1 MQTGEGLMSVRAVL
15 RGLFVVAATLV
26 VQPVGAQEAARKIVT
41 TQNGDYFGFD
51 LRTEQNVTLAQ
62 CETICIDDASC
73 KAFTYNPKVKW
84 CFLKSDFN
92 QLNAFPGAIAG
103 KIVET
108 RSEPDIG
115 APQRLSFVEDTL
127 YQQARRLKAG
137 LSSAEG
143 DEETGAEAFLSQ
155 ARQFAAARDY
165 PKAVESYKSAL
176 ALNPDDGALWAEMS
190 TAAMGAENDYE
201 VRGQSVIAALN
212 AYQLSRTVSDRT
224 AALNTLAQAF
234 EKTQSYRAA
243 LNAYKASLALSDVA
257 QTRAAYVDLRARQ
270 GFRVANNS
278 VDTDSVSPRACIQFS
293 EPLVKNGVDY
303 SSFVTLDG
311 AAPKAIEAKG
321 SEICVEGLVHGQRY
335 KIALRAGLPSSV
347 DEPLEKQVD
356 LDIYVRDRSGSV
368 RFTGEN
374 FVLPGTARRG
384 IPLVSVNIDHADLKL
399 YRVGDRNITALL
411 TNSQFLTQMDGYG
424 TERIENEIG
433 ELVWQGGIDIKT
445 ELNKDVVTSFPVD
458 EALPQRKPGIYVL
471 TAVPPNTAP
480 DNWDSRA
487 TQWFLV
493 SDTGITTYA
502 GTDGLNVFV
511 RALGSAKPLDGVA
524 LQLLAKNNEVLATAT
539 TDSEGRAIFSP
550 GLMRGTAGQ
559 APAII
564 TARNGESDYV
574 FLDMT
579 RAGFDLSDRG
589 VTGRAAPG
597 AIDVFSWTERGI
609 YRAGETVHAAALAR
623 DVEGN
628 AVENLPLTFI
638 FSRPDGVENRRFV
651 SDGKA
656 LGGHAVDLPLQES
669 AMRGTW
675 TLRIH
680 TDPKAAA
687 ISEKSFLVDD
697 FVPDRTEFDLTS
709 KASEIDPAGETAI
722 DVDGR
727 YLYGAPA
734 AGLELEGE
742 VALKPSRNHPG
753 FEGYMFGLADEET
766 EEESR
771 TTLDELP
778 ALDDDGKATFNV
790 TLADLPATTQFLSAD
805 ITVRMREAG
814 GRAVERSLT
823 LPVKSDSAMIGIK
836 PQFSGDLAE
845 NSIGRFHV
853 IALGADGAKQAMA
866 GLTWKLIKVERN
878 YQWYRQGNSWRYEPV
893 VYTKQVETGT
903 LSVDENGGEI
913 SVPATWGRYRLEVES
928 AENSGPASSVEFD
941 AGWYVSA
948 SSTETPDALEIALD
962 KQSYKVGDTARL
974 QVTSRFAGQLMVT
987 SGSEKLIAVE
997 NVEIGDNGGEVE
1009 IPVTKEWGAGS
1020 YVTATLFRPGD
1031 AQESRMPMRA
1041 IGIKWLSVDPAE
1053 RKLGIALTLPKQTL
1067 PRQPLEIPLQV
1078 AGAGVGE
1085 KAYVTVAAVDVGI
1098 LNLTRYEPP
1107 KPDEWYFGQ
1116 RRLGLEIRD
1125 LYGRLIDGSLGATGR
1140 LRTGGD
1146 GGQVALQ
1153 GSPPKEKLVAFF
1165 SGPVELD
1172 AEGKATVRFDIPQFN
1187 GTARVMAVAWTRTGV
1202 GHAVS
1207 DVIIRDPVVITASAP
1222 KFLSP
1227 GDVSQMRVDIA
1238 NTDGAAGDY
1247 TLGIASNMAL
1257 TVDQGE
1263 VSQTLA
1269 LEKGG
1274 KTSLTVPLTGENPGD
1289 GAVTIT
1295 LANASGVSLQQVVNI
1310 PVRPAVLPVTTRRN
1324 IAIAPNSSL
1333 AVDGNLLA
1341 DSMLLGSS
1349 VSVNVTRSPAFDVP
1363 GLVMM
1368 LDKYPYGCAEQT
1380 TSRALPLLYVS
1391 ELMKQRG
1398 GADDPDIRKRVQDA
1412 IYRVLSFQSSSGSF
1426 GLWAPGEGDLW
1437 LDAYI
1442 TDFLTRAREQSFDV
1456 PETAMVQALTNLQN
1470 GLAYD
1475 SNVKDRG
1482 NEIAYSLYVLARNR
1496 KAAINDLRYFADTA
1510 LNDFP
1515 TPLAKA
1521 QLASALSLYG
1531 DAPRSKSVFGAS
1543 LSMASATSKVS
1554 LARADYGSALRD
1566 GAASLALAAESRP
1579 VPAVVPQLASAVARA
1594 WDAKPYTS
1602 TQEQA
1607 WMLLAARAL
1616 KGEDK
1621 DVRLDINGSLEQ
1633 GGYSKSL
1640 SGDELLQSPINITNA
1655 SKDTVTAVVTTVAPP
1670 AQPLPAG
1677 GEGFDIQ
1684 KTYYSMDG
1692 EEVNISEA
1700 TQNERYVVV
1709 LTVTPGN
1716 DWQQRIIVT
1725 DLLPSGFEIDNPSL
1739 VNSAALSNFDW
1750 LPETQ
1755 AAHTEF
1761 RYDRFVAALDRAAG
1775 DSSEIALAYVVRAVT
1790 PGTYDNPAAS
1800 VEDMYRP
1807 QFSAR
1812 TATSRMEVR
1821 AAQQ

>member
-1 MQTGEGLMSVRAVL
+1 MSFRVVSHAFALVL
-15 RGLFVVAATLV
+15 ATFSAAPLL
-26 VQPVGAQEAARKIVT
+26 AQDASRKVVT
-41 TQNGDYFGFD
+41 TANGDYFGFD
-51 LRTEQNVTLAQ
+51 LRTEQNVSLDE
-62 CETICIDDASC
+62 CKTICIDDKGC

-84 CFLKSDFN
+84 CFLKSDYN
-92 QLNAFPGAIAG
+92 QLNAFPGAVAG
-103 KIVET
+103 KIVEAS
-108 RSEPDIG
+108 SEPDLG
-115 APQRLSFVEDTL
+115 APQRLSFVEDSL
-127 YQQARRLKAG
+127 YQQARKLKANLPEADDAQG
-137 LSSAEG
+137 LNAL
-143 DEETGAEAFLSQ
+143 LSQ
-155 ARQFAAARDY
+155 ARQQAGIDI
-165 PKAVESYKSAL
+165 PQAVESYKSAL
-176 ALNPDDGALWAEMS
+176 SLNPENGALWAELS
-190 TAAMGAENDYE
+190 SVEAKVENNYE
-201 VRGQSVIAALN
+201 ILGEAPAAALN
-212 AYQLSRTVSDRT
+212 AYQFSRTQSARLT
-224 AALNTLAQAF
+224 ALNRLAQAF
-234 EKTQSYRAA
+234 EKSQSYRAA

-257 QTRAAYVDLRARQ
+257 KTRAAYNDLRTRQ
-270 GFRVANNS
+270 GFRVINNT
-278 VDTDSVSPRACIQFS
+278 VDTDSVTPRACIQFS
-293 EPLVKNGVDY
+293 EPLVKNADY

-311 AAPKAIEAKG
+311 AAPKALEAKG
-321 SEICVEGLVHGQRY
+321 SEICVEGLTHGQKY

-347 DEPLEKQVD
+347 EEPLEKQVD

-399 YRVGDRNITALL
+399 YRVGDRNITSLL
-411 TNSQFLTQMDGYG
+411 ANSQFLTQMDGYSA
-424 TERIENEIG
+424 EKIENELG
-433 ELVWQGGIDIKT
+433 ELVWQGGIDIQT
-445 ELNKDVVTSFPVD
+445 ELNKDVITSFPVD
-458 EALPQRKPGIYVL
+458 EALPDRKPGIYVL
-471 TAVPPNTAP
+471 TAVPPGTAP
-480 DNWDSRA
+480 ENWDARA

-511 RALGSAKPLDGVA
+511 RALSNAEPLKGFS
-524 LQLLAKNNEVLATAT
+524 LQLLAKNNEVLGSAT
-539 TDSEGRAIFSP
+539 TDAEGRATFSA
-550 GLMRGTAGQ
+550 GLMRGSAGQ

-564 TARNGESDYV
+564 TARNGDKDYV

-609 YRAGETVHAAALAR
+609 YRAGETVHAAALSR
-623 DVEGN
+623 DIEGN
-628 AVENLPLTFI
+628 AIENLPLTFI
-638 FSRPDGVENRRFV
+638 FFRPDGVEDRRFV

-656 LGGHAVDLPLQES
+656 LGGHAVDLPLQEN

-675 TLRIH
+675 TMRIH
-680 TDPKAAA
+680 TDPKTSA

-709 KASEIDPAGETAI
+709 AAKEIDPVGETLI

-742 VALKPSRNHPG
+742 VALKPTRTNPA
-753 FEGYMFGLADEET
+753 FEGYFFGLADEET
-766 EEESR
+766 EEENR
-771 TTLDELP
+771 TTLDNLP
-778 ALDDDGKATFNV
+778 VLDENGKASFPV
-790 TLADLPATTQFLSAD
+790 ELGDLPSTTQFLSAS

-823 LPVKSDSAMIGIK
+823 LPVKSDSNMIGIK

-853 IALGADGAKQAMA
+853 IGVAPNGSRQAMNE
-866 GLTWKLIKVERN
+866 LTWKLIKVERN

-893 VYTKQVETGT
+893 VNTKQVETGT
-903 LSVDENGGEI
+903 LSVTPDGADI
-913 SVPATWGRYRLEVES
+913 SVPVTWGRYRLEVE
-928 AENSGPASSVEFD
+928 APQNDGAVSSVEFD
-941 AGWYVSA
+941 AGWFVTA

-962 KQSYKVGDTARL
+962 KQSYKVGETAKL
-974 QVTSRFAGQLMVT
+974 QVTSRYAGQLMVVA
-987 SGSEKLIAVE
+987 GSEKLISVQ
-997 NVEIGDNGGEVE
+997 NVEIGDKGGEVE
-1009 IPVTKEWGAGS
+1009 IPVTEEWGAGS

-1041 IGIKWLSVDPAE
+1041 IGVKWLAVDPGE
-1053 RKLGIALTLPKQTL
+1053 RKLGIALDLPKQTL
-1067 PRQPLEIPLQV
+1067 PRQALQIPV
-1078 AGAGVGE
+1078 HVSGAGAGD
-1085 KAYVTVAAVDVGI
+1085 KAFVTIAAVDVGI

-1165 SGPVELD
+1165 AGPVELD
-1172 AEGKATVRFDIPQFN
+1172 AQGKATISFDIPQFN
-1187 GTARVMAVAWTRTGV
+1187 GTARIMAVAWTKTGV

-1207 DVIIRDPVVITASAP
+1207 DVVIRDPVVVTASAP

-1227 GDVSQMRVDIA
+1227 SDVSQLRLDIA
-1238 NTDGAAGDY
+1238 NTDGEAGDY
-1247 TLGIASNMAL
+1247 KIDVTSNMAV

-1263 VSQTLA
+1263 FSQVKR

-1274 KTSLTVPLTGENPGD
+1274 KTSLTVPLTGEFPGD
-1289 GAVTIT
+1289 GQIAIKVS
-1295 LANASGVSLQQVVNI
+1295 NASGISLEQALTI
-1310 PVRPAVLPVTTRRN
+1310 PVRPSVLPVTTRRN
-1324 IAIAPNSSL
+1324 IKIAPNSSL
-1333 AVDGNLLA
+1333 TVDGNLLA
-1341 DSMLLGSS
+1341 DSMLVGSS

-1363 GLVMM
+1363 ALMMM

-1380 TSRALPLLYVS
+1380 TSRALPLLYAS
-1391 ELMKQRG
+1391 ELMKDSG
-1398 GADDPDIRKRVQDA
+1398 GNDDLELRKRVQDA
-1412 IYRVLSFQSSSGSF
+1412 IYRVLSFQSSAGGF
-1426 GLWAPGEGDLW
+1426 GLWSPGEGDLW

-1442 TDFLTRAREQSFDV
+1442 TDFLTRAREQSYDV
-1456 PETAMVQALTNLQN
+1456 PDTAMVQALTNLQN

-1496 KAAINDLRYFADTA
+1496 KAAINDLRYYSDTA
-1510 LNDFP
+1510 LNQFP

-1521 QLASALSLYG
+1521 QVAAALSLYG
-1531 DAPRSKSVFGAS
+1531 DAARAKSAFGAS
-1543 LSMASATSKVS
+1543 LSMASSSANVT

-1579 VPAVVPQLASAVARA
+1579 VPTVVSQLAGVVSK
-1594 WDAKPYTS
+1594 DFESKSYTS

-1607 WMLLAARAL
+1607 WMVLAARAL

-1621 DVRLDINGSLEQ
+1621 DIRLDVNGTLQQ
-1633 GGYSKSL
+1633 GGFSQRM
-1640 SGDELLQSPINITNA
+1640 SGDELLQKPLNLTNA
-1655 SKDTVTAVVTTVAPP
+1655 SVNPVTAVVTTVAPP
-1670 AQPLPAG
+1670 STPLPAG
-1677 GEGFDIQ
+1677 GEGFTIE
-1684 KTYYSMDG
+1684 KTYYTMDG
-1692 EEVNISEA
+1692 EQVNVSEVK
-1700 TQNERYVVV
+1700 QNERYVVV
-1709 LTVTPGN
+1709 LTVIPQN
-1716 DWQQRIIVT
+1716 DWQARILVT
-1725 DLLPSGFEIDNPSL
+1725 DLLPAGFEIDNPSL
-1739 VNSAALSNFDW
+1739 VNSAALTNFDW
-1750 LPETQ
+1750 LPETE

-1761 RYDRFVAALDRAAG
+1761 RYDRFVAAFDKTAG
-1775 DSSEIALAYVVRAVT
+1775 DSSEITLAYVVRAVT

-1812 TATSRMEVR
+1812 TATSKMEVR

>member
-1 MQTGEGLMSVRAVL
+1 MSFRVVSHAFALVL
-15 RGLFVVAATLV
+15 AAFSVSPLLAEDAT
-26 VQPVGAQEAARKIVT
+26 RKVVT
-41 TQNGDYFGFD
+41 TANGDYFGFD
-51 LRTEQNVTLAQ
+51 LRTEQDVSLDQ
-62 CETICIDDASC
+62 CKTICIDDKGC

-84 CFLKSDFN
+84 CFLKSDYN
-92 QLNAFPGAIAG
+92 QLNAFPGAVAG
-103 KIVET
+103 KIVEAA
-108 RSEPDIG
+108 SEPDLG
-115 APQRLSFVEDTL
+115 APQRLSFVEDSL
-127 YQQARRLKAG
+127 YQQARKLKADLPEADDTQG
-137 LSSAEG
+137 L
-143 DEETGAEAFLSQ
+143 EALLSQ
-155 ARQFAAARDY
+155 ARQQAVLDI
-165 PKAVESYKSAL
+165 PQAVEIYKSAL
-176 ALNPDDGALWAEMS
+176 SLNPEDGALWAELS
-190 TAAMGAENDYE
+190 SVEAKVENNYQILGE
-201 VRGQSVIAALN
+201 APAAALN
-212 AYQLSRTVSDRT
+212 AYQLSRTQSARL
-224 AALNTLAQAF
+224 AALNRLAQAF
-234 EKTQSYRAA
+234 GKGQNYRAA

-257 QTRAAYVDLRARQ
+257 KTRAAYNDLRTRQ
-270 GFRVANNS
+270 GFRVINNT
-278 VDTDSVSPRACIQFS
+278 VDTDSVTPRACIQFS
-293 EPLVKNGVDY
+293 EPLVKNADY

-311 AAPKAIEAKG
+311 AAPKALEAKG
-321 SEICVEGLVHGQRY
+321 SEICVEGLTHGQRY

-347 DEPLEKQVD
+347 EEPLEKQVD

-368 RFTGEN
+368 RFTGDN

-411 TNSQFLTQMDGYG
+411 ANSQFLTQMDGYG
-424 TERIENEIG
+424 AEKIENELG
-433 ELVWQGGIDIKT
+433 ELVWQGGIDIQT

-458 EALPQRKPGIYVL
+458 EALPDRKPGIYVM
-471 TAVPPNTAP
+471 TAVPPGTAP
-480 DNWDSRA
+480 ENWDARA

-511 RALGSAKPLDGVA
+511 RALSNAEPLKGVS
-524 LQLLAKNNEVLATAT
+524 LQLLAKNNEVLGSAT
-539 TDSEGRAIFSP
+539 TDAEGRATFSA
-550 GLMRGTAGQ
+550 GLMRGSAGQ

-564 TARNGESDYV
+564 IARNGEKDYA

-609 YRAGETVHAAALAR
+609 YRAGETVHAAALSR
-623 DVEGN
+623 DIEGN
-628 AVENLPLTFI
+628 AIESLPLTFI
-638 FSRPDGVENRRFV
+638 FSRPDGVEDRRFV

-656 LGGHAVDLPLQES
+656 LGGHAVDLPLQET

-675 TLRIH
+675 TMRIY
-680 TDPKAAA
+680 TDPKATA
-687 ISEKSFLVDD
+687 ISEQSFLVDD

-709 KASEIDPAGETAI
+709 AAKEIDPAGETTI

-742 VALKPSRNHPG
+742 VALKPSRTNPA
-753 FEGYMFGLADEET
+753 FEGYLFGLADEET

-771 TTLDELP
+771 TTLDNLP
-778 ALDDDGKATFNV
+778 VLDENGKASFPV
-790 TLADLPATTQFLSAD
+790 ELGDLPSTTQFLSAS

-823 LPVKSDSAMIGIK
+823 LPVKSDSNMIGIK

-853 IALGADGAKQAMA
+853 IGLAPDGSRQAMN

-893 VYTKQVETGT
+893 AHTKQVETGT
-903 LSVDENGGEI
+903 LSVTPDGADI
-913 SVPATWGRYRLEVES
+913 SVPVNWGRYRLEVE
-928 AENSGPASSVEFD
+928 APQNDGAVSSVEFD
-941 AGWYVSA
+941 AGWFVAA

-962 KQSYKVGDTARL
+962 KQSYKVGETAKL
-974 QVTSRFAGQLMVT
+974 QVTSRYAGQLMVV
-987 SGSEKLIAVE
+987 SGSEKLISVQ
-997 NVEIGDNGGEVE
+997 NVEIGDKGGEVE
-1009 IPVTKEWGAGS
+1009 IPVTEDWGAGS
-1020 YVTATLFRPGD
+1020 YVTATLFRPGE

-1041 IGIKWLSVDPAE
+1041 IGVKWLAVDPGE
-1053 RKLGIALTLPKQTL
+1053 RKLGIALDLPKQTL
-1067 PRQPLEIPLQV
+1067 PRQALQIPV
-1078 AGAGVGE
+1078 HVSGAGAGD
-1085 KAYVTVAAVDVGI
+1085 KAYVTIAAVDVGI

-1165 SGPVELD
+1165 AGPVELD
-1172 AEGKATVRFDIPQFN
+1172 AQGKATISFDIPQFN
-1187 GTARVMAVAWTRTGV
+1187 GTARVMAVAWTKTGV

-1207 DVIIRDPVVITASAP
+1207 DVVIRDPVVVTASAP

-1227 GDVSQMRVDIA
+1227 SDVSQLRLDIA
-1238 NTDGAAGDY
+1238 NTDGEAGDY
-1247 TLGIASNMAL
+1247 KIDVTSNMAV

-1263 VSQTLA
+1263 FSQTMK

-1274 KTSLTVPLTGENPGD
+1274 KTSLTVPLTGEFPGE
-1289 GAVTIT
+1289 GQIAIKVS
-1295 LANASGVSLQQVVNI
+1295 NSSGVSLEQALTI
-1310 PVRPAVLPVTTRRN
+1310 PVRPSVLPVTTRRN
-1324 IAIAPNSSL
+1324 IKIAPNSSL
-1333 AVDGNLLA
+1333 TVDGNLLA
-1341 DSMLLGSS
+1341 DSMLVGSS

-1363 GLVMM
+1363 ALMMM

-1380 TSRALPLLYVS
+1380 TSRALPLLYAS
-1391 ELMKQRG
+1391 ELMKDSG
-1398 GADDPDIRKRVQDA
+1398 GKDDPELRKRVQDA
-1412 IYRVLSFQSSSGSF
+1412 IYRVLSFQSSAGGF
-1426 GLWAPGEGDLW
+1426 GLWSPGEGDLW

-1442 TDFLTRAREQSFDV
+1442 SDFLTRAREQSYDV
-1456 PETAMVQALTNLQN
+1456 PEAAMVQALTNLQN

-1496 KAAINDLRYFADTA
+1496 KAAINDLRYYSDTA
-1510 LNDFP
+1510 LNEFP

-1521 QLASALSLYG
+1521 QVAAALSLYG
-1531 DAPRSKSVFGAS
+1531 DAARAKSAFGAS
-1543 LSMASATSKVS
+1543 LSMASSSANVT

-1579 VPAVVPQLASAVARA
+1579 VPAVVSQLAGVVSK
-1594 WDAKPYTS
+1594 DFESKSYTS

-1607 WMLLAARAL
+1607 WMVLAARAL

-1621 DVRLDINGSLEQ
+1621 DIRLDVNSTLQQ
-1633 GGYSKSL
+1633 GGFSQRM
-1640 SGDELLQSPINITNA
+1640 SGDELLQAPLNVTNA
-1655 SKDTVTAVVTTVAPP
+1655 SADPVTAVVTTVAPP
-1670 AQPLPAG
+1670 SKPLPAG
-1677 GEGFDIQ
+1677 GEGFTIE

-1692 EEVNISEA
+1692 EQVNVSEVE
-1700 TQNERYVVV
+1700 QNQRYVVV
-1709 LTVTPGN
+1709 LKVIPQN
-1716 DWQQRIIVT
+1716 DWQARILVT
-1725 DLLPSGFEIDNPSL
+1725 DLLPAGLEIDNPRL
-1739 VNSAALSNFDW
+1739 VNSAALTNFDW
-1750 LPETQ
+1750 LPETE

-1761 RYDRFVAALDRAAG
+1761 RYDRFVAAFDRTAS
-1775 DSSEIALAYVVRAVT
+1775 DTSEITLAYVVRAVT
-1790 PGTYDNPAAS
+1790 PGTYDDPAAS

-1812 TATSRMEVR
+1812 TATSKMEVR
-1821 AAQQ
+1821 AAQ

>member
-1 MQTGEGLMSVRAVL
+1 MSMRAIL
-15 RGLFVVAATLV
+15 KSLFFVCATLAI
-26 VQPVGAQEAARKIVT
+26 QPVFAQEASRKVVT

-51 LRTEQNVTLAQ
+51 LRTEQNVSLPQ
-62 CETICIDDASC
+62 CETICINDKSC

-103 KIVET
+103 KVVET
-108 RSEPDIG
+108 ANEPDIG
-115 APQRLSFVEDTL
+115 APQKLAFVEDSL
-127 YQQARRLKAG
+127 YQQARRLKAD
-137 LSSAEG
+137 LPEPDS
-143 DEETGAEAFLSQ
+143 SQ
-155 ARQFAAARDY
+155 ASGSETLLSLARQQATTGDIQT
-165 PKAVESYKSAL
+165 AVENYKAAL
-176 ALNPDDGALWAEMS
+176 SLNPDDAAIWAEFS
-190 TAAMGAENDYE
+190 RTATKIDNNYE
-201 VRGQSVIAALN
+201 IQGQAAPAALN
-212 AYQLSRTVSDRT
+212 AYQLSRTVSART
-224 AALNTLAQAF
+224 NALNALAQAF

-243 LNAYKASLALSDVA
+243 LNAYKASLALSNVP
-257 QTRAAYVDLRARQ
+257 QTRAIYADLKTRQ
-270 GFRVANNS
+270 GFRAIGNT
-278 VDTDSVSPRACIQFS
+278 VDTDSVSPRACVQFS
-293 EPLVKNGVDY
+293 EPLAKNGVDY
-303 SSFVTLDG
+303 SSFLMLDG

-321 SEICVEGLVHGQRY
+321 SEICVEGLTHGQRY

-347 DEPLEKQVD
+347 EEPLEKQVD

-384 IPLVSVNIDHADLKL
+384 IPLVSVNIDHTDLKL
-399 YRVGDRNITALL
+399 YRVGDRNIASLL
-411 TNSQFLTQMDGYG
+411 TNSQFLTQMDGYNA
-424 TERIENEIG
+424 ERIENEIG
-433 ELVWQGGIDIKT
+433 ELVWQGGIDIQS

-458 EALPQRKPGIYVL
+458 EALPERKPGIYVL
-471 TAVPPNTAP
+471 TAVPPGTP
-480 DNWDSRA
+480 PENWDSRA

-511 RALGSAKPLDGVA
+511 RALSTAKPLDGVT
-524 LQLLAKNNEVLATAT
+524 LQLLAKNNEILGSAT
-539 TDSEGRAIFSP
+539 TDAQGRATFSA

-559 APAII
+559 APAVI
-564 TARNGESDYV
+564 TARDGDEDYV

-609 YRAGETVHAAALAR
+609 YRAGETVHSAALAR
-623 DVEGN
+623 DIEGN

-638 FSRPDGVENRRFV
+638 FSRPDGVEDRRFV

-656 LGGHAVDLPLQES
+656 LGGYAVDLALQEN

-709 KASEIDPAGETAI
+709 KAKEIDPASETAI

-734 AGLELEGE
+734 AGLELEGD
-742 VALKPSRNHPG
+742 VALKPTRTHPG
-753 FEGYMFGLADEET
+753 FQGYVFGLADEET

-771 TTLDELP
+771 TTLDDLP
-778 ALDDDGKATFNV
+778 TLDENGKATFNV
-790 TLADLPATTQFLSAD
+790 ALTDLPSTTQFLSAN
-805 ITVRMREAG
+805 ITLRMAEAG

-836 PQFSGDLAE
+836 PEFSGDLAE

-853 IALGADGAKQAMA
+853 IGLAVDGTKQAMA

-903 LSVDENGGEI
+903 VSVDANGGEI
-913 SVPATWGRYRLEVES
+913 SAPVTWGRYRLEIES
-928 AENSGPASSVEFD
+928 AQNDGPVSSVEFD
-941 AGWYVSA
+941 AGWFVSA

-962 KQSYKVGDTARL
+962 KQSYKIGETAKL
-974 QVTSRFAGQLMVT
+974 QVTSRFAGQLMVA
-987 SGSEKLIAVE
+987 SGSEKLISVQ
-997 NVEIGDNGGEVE
+997 NVDIGEGGGEVA
-1009 IPVTKEWGAGS
+1009 IPVTEDWGAGS

-1041 IGIKWLSVDPAE
+1041 IGVKWLAVDPGE

-1067 PRQPLEIPLQV
+1067 PRQALEIPVQV
-1078 AGAGVGE
+1078 AGAGAGD
-1085 KAYVTVAAVDVGI
+1085 KAYVTIAAVDVGI

-1153 GSPPKEKLVAFF
+1153 GSPPTEKLVAFF
-1165 SGPVELD
+1165 AGPVELD
-1172 AEGKATVRFDIPQFN
+1172 AQGKATISFDIPQFN
-1187 GTARVMAVAWTRTGV
+1187 GTARVMAVAWTKTGV

-1227 GDVSQMRVDIA
+1227 GDISQLRIDVA
-1238 NTDGAAGDY
+1238 NTDGDAGDY
-1247 TLGIASNMAL
+1247 ALNIGSNTAL

-1269 LEKGG
+1269 LAKGG
-1274 KTSLTVPLTGENPGD
+1274 KTSLTVPLTGELPGA
-1289 GAVTIT
+1289 GAITIKLT
-1295 LANASGVSLQQVVNI
+1295 NASGLSLEQALNI

-1324 IAIAPNSSL
+1324 IQIAPNSSL
-1333 AVDGNLLA
+1333 TVDGNLLA
-1341 DSMLLGSS
+1341 ESMLIGSS
-1349 VSVNVTRSPAFDVP
+1349 VAVNVTRSPAFDVP
-1363 GLVMM
+1363 ALVMM

-1398 GADDPDIRKRVQDA
+1398 GADDADLHKRVQDA

-1426 GLWAPGEGDLW
+1426 GLWSPGEGDLW

-1442 TDFLTRAREQSFDV
+1442 TDFLTRAREQSYDV

-1470 GLAYD
+1470 GLAID

-1496 KAAINDLRYFADTA
+1496 KAAINDLRYYADTG

-1515 TPLAKA
+1515 TPLSKA
-1521 QLASALSLYG
+1521 QIGAALSLYG
-1531 DAPRSKSVFGAS
+1531 DAARSKAVFGAS
-1543 LSMASATSKVS
+1543 LGMAKSSTKVS
-1554 LARADYGSALRD
+1554 FARADYGSALRD

-1579 VPAVVPQLASAVARA
+1579 VPAVVPQLAGAVAKA

-1616 KGEDK
+1616 KDEDK
-1621 DVRLDINGSLEQ
+1621 DVKLDINGALLE

-1640 SGDELLQSPINITNA
+1640 SGDELLQSPVKITNA
-1655 SKDTVTAVVTTVAPP
+1655 SKETVTAVVTTVAPP

-1677 GEGFDIQ
+1677 GNGFEIQ
-1684 KTYYSMDG
+1684 KTYYSLEG

-1700 TQNERYVVV
+1700 QQNERYVVV
-1709 LTVTPGN
+1709 LTVTPKN
-1716 DWQQRIIVT
+1716 DWQSRIVMT
-1725 DLLPSGFEIDNPSL
+1725 DLLPSGFEIDNPGL

-1750 LPETQ
+1750 LPETE

-1761 RYDRFVAALDRAAG
+1761 RYDRFVAAMDLAAG
-1775 DSSEIALAYVVRAVT
+1775 DASEITLAYVVRAVT
-1790 PGTYDNPAAS
+1790 PGTYDNPAAT

-1821 AAQQ
+1821 SAQ

>member
-1 MQTGEGLMSVRAVL
+1 MSMRAVL
-15 RGLFVVAATLV
+15 KSLLFVVAALA
-26 VQPVGAQEAARKIVT
+26 VQPVLAQETTRKIVT

-51 LRTEQNVTLAQ
+51 LRTEQNVSQPQ
-62 CETICIDDASC
+62 CETICINDKAC
-73 KAFTYNPKVKW
+73 KAFTYNPKVQW

-92 QLNAFPGAIAG
+92 QLNAFPGAVAG
-103 KIVET
+103 KVVDIS
-108 RSEPDIG
+108 SEPDIG
-115 APQRLSFVEDTL
+115 APQKLAFVDDTL
-127 YQQARRLKAG
+127 YQEARRLKASLSTDANG
-137 LSSAEG
+137 LQLDG
-143 DEETGAEAFLSQ
+143 ILSL
-155 ARQFAAARDY
+155 ARQQSGSGDFVQASGGF
-165 PKAVESYKSAL
+165 KVAL
-176 ALNPDDGALWAEMS
+176 GLNPDDGAVWTELAH
-190 TAAMGAENDYE
+190 AAANIKDNYQMA
-201 VRGQSVIAALN
+201 GQAVEAALN
-212 AYQLSRTVSDRT
+212 AYSLSRTVSART
-224 AALNTLAQAF
+224 AALDALAVAF
-234 EKTQSYRAA
+234 EKTRNYRAA
-243 LNAYKASLALSDVA
+243 LNSYKASLALSNDP
-257 QTRAAYVDLRARQ
+257 QTRATYADLKTRQ
-270 GFRVANNS
+270 GFRVINNT

-321 SEICVEGLVHGQRY
+321 SEICVEGLTHGQRY
-335 KIALRAGLPSSV
+335 RIALRAGLPSSV
-347 DEPLEKQVD
+347 EEPLEKQVD

-399 YRVGDRNITALL
+399 YRVGDRSLTTLL
-411 TNSQFLTQMDGYG
+411 SNSQFLTQMDGYG
-424 TERIENEIG
+424 AERIENEIG
-433 ELVWQGGIDIKT
+433 ELVWQGGIDIQN

-471 TAVPPNTAP
+471 TAVPPGTAP
-480 DNWDSRA
+480 ESWDSRA

-511 RALGSAKPLDGVA
+511 RALSTAKPLGNIA
-524 LQLLAKNNEVLATAT
+524 LQLLAKNNEVLGTAT
-539 TDSEGRAIFSP
+539 TDDQGRAVFSA

-564 TARNGESDYV
+564 TARNGDKDYV

-623 DVEGN
+623 DIEGN

-638 FSRPDGVENRRFV
+638 FSRPDGVEDRRFV
-651 SDGKA
+651 SDGKS
-656 LGGHAVDLPLQES
+656 LGGYAVDLALQEN

-675 TLRIH
+675 TLAIH
-680 TDPKAAA
+680 TDPKTAA
-687 ISEKSFLVDD
+687 ISQKSFLVDD

-709 KASEIDPAGETAI
+709 KAKDIDPAADNAI

-734 AGLELEGE
+734 AGLTLEGE
-742 VALKPSRNHPG
+742 IALKPTRTHPG

-771 TTLDELP
+771 TTLSDLP
-778 ALDDDGKATFNV
+778 ALDENGKATFNV
-790 TLADLPATTQFLSAD
+790 ALADLPSTTQYLSAN
-805 ITVRMREAG
+805 ITVRMKEAG
-814 GRAVERSLT
+814 GRAVERSLN
-823 LPVKSDSAMIGIK
+823 LPVKSDTAMIGIK
-836 PQFSGDLAE
+836 PEFSGDLAE

-853 IALGADGAKQAMA
+853 IGLGPDGSKQAMN

-878 YQWYRQGNSWRYEPV
+878 YQWYRQGNAWRYEPV
-893 VYTKQVETGT
+893 VYTKQVQTGT
-903 LSVDENGGEI
+903 LDIDANGGEI
-913 SVPATWGRYRLEVES
+913 SVPASWGRYRLEVES
-928 AENSGPASSVEFD
+928 AENNGPTSSVEFD

-962 KQSYKVGDTARL
+962 KQSYKIGDTAKL
-974 QVTSRFAGQLMVT
+974 QVTSRYAGQLMVT
-987 SGSEKLIAVE
+987 SGSEKLIAVQ
-997 NVEIGDNGGEVE
+997 NVEIGENGGEVE
-1009 IPVTKEWGAGS
+1009 IPVTKDWGAGS

-1041 IGIKWLSVDPAE
+1041 IGIKWLAVDPGE

-1067 PRQPLEIPLQV
+1067 PRQPLEIPVQV
-1078 AGAGVGE
+1078 SGAGAGD
-1085 KAYVTVAAVDVGI
+1085 KAYVNVAAVDVGI

-1146 GGQVALQ
+1146 GGQMALQ

-1165 SGPVELD
+1165 AGPVELD
-1172 AEGKATVRFDIPQFN
+1172 AQGKATIRFDIPQFN
-1187 GTARVMAVAWTRTGV
+1187 GTARVMAVAWTKTGV

-1207 DVIIRDPVVITASAP
+1207 DVVIRDPVVITASAP

-1227 GDVSQMRVDIA
+1227 GDVSQMRIDIA
-1238 NTDGAAGDY
+1238 NTDGEAGDY
-1247 TLGIASNMAL
+1247 KLGIASNMAL

-1269 LEKGG
+1269 LQKGG

-1289 GAVTIT
+1289 GAIAIT
-1295 LANASGVSLQQVVNI
+1295 LANASGLSLAQVLNI
-1310 PVRPAVLPVTTRRN
+1310 PVRPALLPVTTRRN
-1324 IAIAPNSSL
+1324 IQIAPNSSL
-1333 AVDGNLLA
+1333 TVDGNLLA
-1341 DSMLLGSS
+1341 ESMLLGSS
-1349 VSVNVTRSPAFDVP
+1349 VAVNVTRSPAFDVP

-1412 IYRVLSFQSSSGSF
+1412 IYRVLSFQSSSGGF
-1426 GLWAPGEGDLW
+1426 GLWGPGEGDLW

-1456 PETAMVQALTNLQN
+1456 PEAAMVQALTNLQN

-1475 SNVKDRG
+1475 SNVRDRG

-1496 KAAINDLRYFADTA
+1496 KAAVNDLRYYADTA
-1510 LNDFP
+1510 LKDFP

-1531 DAPRSKSVFGAS
+1531 DAARAKSVFGAS
-1543 LSMASATSKVS
+1543 LSMAASNTKVS
-1554 LARADYGSALRD
+1554 LSRADYGSVLRD

-1579 VPAVVPQLASAVARA
+1579 VPAVVPQLASAVAKA

-1621 DVRLDINGSLEQ
+1621 DVKLDINGTLEQ
-1633 GGYSKSL
+1633 GGYSKSI
-1640 SGDELLQSPINITNA
+1640 SGDELLQSPIKITNA

-1677 GEGFDIQ
+1677 GEGFDIK

-1700 TQNERYVVV
+1700 TQNERYVIV
-1709 LTVTPGN
+1709 LTVTPKN
-1716 DWQQRIIVT
+1716 DWQSRIMVT

-1750 LPETQ
+1750 LPETE

-1761 RYDRFVAALDRAAG
+1761 RYDRFVAAFDRASG
-1775 DSSEIALAYVVRAVT
+1775 DRSEMTLAYVVRAVT

-1812 TATSRMEVR
+1812 TATGRMEVR

>member
-1 MQTGEGLMSVRAVL
+1 MSFRVVSHAFALVL
-15 RGLFVVAATLV
+15 AAFSVSPLLAEDAT
-26 VQPVGAQEAARKIVT
+26 RKVVT
-41 TQNGDYFGFD
+41 TANGDYFGFD
-51 LRTEQNVTLAQ
+51 LRTEQDVSLDQ
-62 CETICIDDASC
+62 CKTICIDDKGC

-84 CFLKSDFN
+84 CFLKSDYN
-92 QLNAFPGAIAG
+92 QLNAFPGAVAG
-103 KIVET
+103 KIVEAA
-108 RSEPDIG
+108 SEPDLG
-115 APQRLSFVEDTL
+115 APQRLSFVEDSL
-127 YQQARRLKAG
+127 YQQARKLKADLPEADDSQG
-137 LSSAEG
+137 L
-143 DEETGAEAFLSQ
+143 EALLSQ
-155 ARQFAAARDY
+155 ARQQAVLDI
-165 PKAVESYKSAL
+165 PQAVEVYKSAL
-176 ALNPDDGALWAEMS
+176 SLNPENGALWAELS
-190 TAAMGAENDYE
+190 SVEAKVENNYQILGE
-201 VRGQSVIAALN
+201 APAAALN
-212 AYQLSRTVSDRT
+212 AYQLSRTQSARL
-224 AALNTLAQAF
+224 AALNRLAQAF
-234 EKTQSYRAA
+234 EKGQNYRAA

-257 QTRAAYVDLRARQ
+257 KTRAAYNDLRTQQ
-270 GFRVANNS
+270 GFRVINNT
-278 VDTDSVSPRACIQFS
+278 VDTDSVTPRACIQFS
-293 EPLVKNGVDY
+293 EPLVKNADY

-311 AAPKAIEAKG
+311 AAPKALEAKG
-321 SEICVEGLVHGQRY
+321 SEICVEGLTHGQRY

-347 DEPLEKQVD
+347 EEPLERQVD

-368 RFTGEN
+368 RFTGDN

-411 TNSQFLTQMDGYG
+411 ANSQFLTQMDGYG
-424 TERIENEIG
+424 AEKIENELG
-433 ELVWQGGIDIKT
+433 ELVWQGGIDIQT

-458 EALPQRKPGIYVL
+458 EALPDRKPGIYVM
-471 TAVPPNTAP
+471 TAVPPGTAP
-480 DNWDSRA
+480 ENWDARA

-511 RALGSAKPLDGVA
+511 RALSNAEPLKGVS
-524 LQLLAKNNEVLATAT
+524 LQLLAKNNEVLGSAT
-539 TDSEGRAIFSP
+539 TDAEGRATFSA
-550 GLMRGTAGQ
+550 GLLRGSAGQ

-564 TARNGESDYV
+564 TARNGEKDYV

-609 YRAGETVHAAALAR
+609 YRAGETVHAAALSR
-623 DVEGN
+623 DIEGN
-628 AVENLPLTFI
+628 AIENLPLTFI
-638 FSRPDGVENRRFV
+638 FSRPDGVEDRRFV

-656 LGGHAVDLPLQES
+656 LGGHAVDLPLQET

-675 TLRIH
+675 TMRIY
-680 TDPKAAA
+680 TDPKASA
-687 ISEKSFLVDD
+687 ISEQSFLVDD

-709 KASEIDPAGETAI
+709 AAKEIDPAGETTI

-742 VALKPSRNHPG
+742 IALKPSRTNPA
-753 FEGYMFGLADEET
+753 FEGYLFGLADEET

-771 TTLDELP
+771 TTLDNLP
-778 ALDDDGKATFNV
+778 VLDENGKASFPV
-790 TLADLPATTQFLSAD
+790 ELGDLPSTTQFLSAS

-823 LPVKSDSAMIGIK
+823 LPVKSDSNMIGIK

-853 IALGADGAKQAMA
+853 IGLAPDGSRQAMN

-878 YQWYRQGNSWRYEPV
+878 YQWYRQGNSWHYEPV
-893 VYTKQVETGT
+893 VHTKQVETGT
-903 LSVDENGGEI
+903 LSVTPDGADI
-913 SVPATWGRYRLEVES
+913 SVPVNWGRYRLEVE
-928 AENSGPASSVEFD
+928 APQNDGAVSSVEFD
-941 AGWYVSA
+941 AGWFVSA

-962 KQSYKVGDTARL
+962 KQSYKVGETAKL
-974 QVTSRFAGQLMVT
+974 QVTSRYAGQLMVV
-987 SGSEKLIAVE
+987 SGSEKLISVQ
-997 NVEIGDNGGEVE
+997 NVEIGDKGGEVE
-1009 IPVTKEWGAGS
+1009 IPVTEDWGAGS

-1041 IGIKWLSVDPAE
+1041 IGVKWLAVDPGE
-1053 RKLGIALTLPKQTL
+1053 RKLGIALDLPKQTL
-1067 PRQPLEIPLQV
+1067 PRQALQIPV
-1078 AGAGVGE
+1078 HVSGAGAGD
-1085 KAYVTVAAVDVGI
+1085 KAYVTIAAVDVGI

-1165 SGPVELD
+1165 AGPVELD
-1172 AEGKATVRFDIPQFN
+1172 AQGKATISFDIPQFN
-1187 GTARVMAVAWTRTGV
+1187 GTARVMAVAWTKTGV

-1207 DVIIRDPVVITASAP
+1207 DVVIRDPVVVTASAP

-1227 GDVSQMRVDIA
+1227 SDVSQLRLDIA
-1238 NTDGAAGDY
+1238 NTDGEAGDY
-1247 TLGIASNMAL
+1247 KIDVTSNMAV

-1263 VSQTLA
+1263 FSQTA
-1269 LEKGG
+1269 RLEKGG
-1274 KTSLTVPLTGENPGD
+1274 KTSLTVPLTGEFPGE
-1289 GAVTIT
+1289 GQIAIKVSNT
-1295 LANASGVSLQQVVNI
+1295 SGISLEQALTI
-1310 PVRPAVLPVTTRRN
+1310 PVRPSVLPVTTRRN
-1324 IAIAPNSSL
+1324 IKIAPNSSL
-1333 AVDGNLLA
+1333 TVDGNLLA
-1341 DSMLLGSS
+1341 DSMLVGSS

-1363 GLVMM
+1363 ALMMM

-1380 TSRALPLLYVS
+1380 TSRALPLLYAS
-1391 ELMKQRG
+1391 ELMKDSG
-1398 GADDPDIRKRVQDA
+1398 GKDDPELRKRVQDA
-1412 IYRVLSFQSSSGSF
+1412 IYRVLSFQSSAGGF
-1426 GLWAPGEGDLW
+1426 GLWSPGEGDLW

-1442 TDFLTRAREQSFDV
+1442 SDFLTRAREQSYDV
-1456 PETAMVQALTNLQN
+1456 PEAAMVQALTNLQN

-1496 KAAINDLRYFADTA
+1496 KAAINDLRYYSDTA
-1510 LNDFP
+1510 LNEFP

-1521 QLASALSLYG
+1521 QVAAALSLYG
-1531 DAPRSKSVFGAS
+1531 DAARAKSAFGAS
-1543 LSMASATSKVS
+1543 LSMASSSANVT

-1579 VPAVVPQLASAVARA
+1579 VPAVVSQLAGVVSK
-1594 WDAKPYTS
+1594 DFESKSYTS

-1607 WMLLAARAL
+1607 WMVLAARAL

-1621 DVRLDINGSLEQ
+1621 DIRLDVNGTLQQ
-1633 GGYSKSL
+1633 GGFSQRM
-1640 SGDELLQSPINITNA
+1640 SGDELLQTPLNVTNA
-1655 SKDTVTAVVTTVAPP
+1655 SADPVTAVVTTVAPP
-1670 AQPLPAG
+1670 SKPLPAG
-1677 GEGFDIQ
+1677 GEGFTIE

-1692 EEVNISEA
+1692 EQVNVSEVE
-1700 TQNERYVVV
+1700 QNQRYVVV
-1709 LTVTPGN
+1709 LKVIPQN
-1716 DWQQRIIVT
+1716 DWQARILVT
-1725 DLLPSGFEIDNPSL
+1725 DLLPAGFEIDNPSL
-1739 VNSAALSNFDW
+1739 VNSAALTNFDW
-1750 LPETQ
+1750 LPETE

-1761 RYDRFVAALDRAAG
+1761 RYDRFVAAFDRTAG
-1775 DSSEIALAYVVRAVT
+1775 DTSEITLAYVVRAVT

-1812 TATSRMEVR
+1812 TATSKMEVR
-1821 AAQQ
+1821 AAQ